1 MHNFLWYIVL
11 QSPRN
16 MRSLWCIIIFKWYCL
31 LTNFVIVND
40 LLVSKQV
47 PIKLIKNF
55 YFLNCSYHL
64 IYSENNFHLVVNVN
78 FSIVS
83 FLYVDALLPRVI
95 DFIQEF
101 PVFLQT
107 VVQCAR
113 KTELALWPYL
123 FSAVG
128 NPKNLFQVS
137 LQK

>member
-1 MHNFLWYIVL
+1 M
-11 QSPRN
+11 S
-16 MRSLWCIIIFKWYCL
+16 
-31 LTNFVIVND
+31 TNFVIVNG
-40 LLVSKQV
+40 LLASKQV
-47 PIKLIKNF
+47 PVKLMKNF
-55 YFLNCSYHL
+55 KFLNCSYNL
-64 IYSENNFHLVVNVN
+64 IYSENNFHLVGKVN
-78 FSIVS
+78 FSIIS
-83 FLYVDALLPRVI
+83 FLYIDALLPRVI

>member
-1 MHNFLWYIVL
+1 MFYLF
-11 QSPRN
+11 
-16 MRSLWCIIIFKWYCL
+16 IFFISKYV
-31 LTNFVIVND
+31 VI
-40 LLVSKQV
+40 LF
-47 PIKLIKNF
+47 I
-55 YFLNCSYHL
+55 YFL
-64 IYSENNFHLVVNVN
+64 FT
-78 FSIVS
+78 
-83 FLYVDALLPRVI
+83 DALLPRVI

-137 LQK
+137 